1 MKVFASVKVMFVMS
15 LMGMVMLACNPNDSD
30 TQMFDFDLVDEFAI
44 QGDSVTQVISRAYLD
59 TEYQWT
65 SVHVNLNDGE
75 T

>member
-15 LMGMVMLACNPNDSD
+15 LMGVVMLACNPNDSD

-65 SVHVNLNDGE
+65 LSLIHI
-75 T
+75 

>member
-1 MKVFASVKVMFVMS
+1 MKVLASVKVMFVMS

-44 QGDSVTQVISRAYLD
+44 QGDSITQVISRAYLD

-65 SVHVNLNDGE
+65 SVH
-75 T
+75 